1 MINKFGKALITMFG
15 IGYFKYAPGTLA
27 SFVTCIIYYILLIN
41 GLIGSIFYYLI
52 LFLFLIT
59 IYSIISIDNLTSH
72 FKKKDA
78 KEIVIDEFIGQS
90 ITLLSLKFLLYESN
104 LFAYPFGLIFYF
116 DPYVS
121 EITIFLCFLFFRFFD
136 ILKPFPINLVDKK
149 MKNGLG
155 VILDDIIA
163 GIYATISLIIII
175 QLL

>member
-27 SFVTCIIYYILLIN
+27 SFVTCIIYYLLLIN
-41 GLIGSIFYYLI
+41 DLIGSIFYYLI

-59 IYSIISIDNLTSH
+59 IYSIISIDNLTSQ

-78 KEIVIDEFIGQS
+78 KEIVIDEFVGQS
-90 ITLLSLKFLLYESN
+90 IPLLFLSFVGLGFFLSLPNWIMQHYH
-104 LFAYPFGLIFYF
+104 
-116 DPYVS
+116 
-121 EITIFLCFLFFRFFD
+121 EIMIFLCFLLFRFFD
-136 ILKPFPINLVDKK
+136 ILKPFPINIVDQK

-155 VILDDIIA
+155 VILDDILA

-175 QLL
+175 LIF